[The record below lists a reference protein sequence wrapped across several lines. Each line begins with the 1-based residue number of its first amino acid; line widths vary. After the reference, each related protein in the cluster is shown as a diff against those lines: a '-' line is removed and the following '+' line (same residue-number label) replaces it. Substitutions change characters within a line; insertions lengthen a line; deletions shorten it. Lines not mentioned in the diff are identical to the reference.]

1 MTMID
6 IWLAITLTISLA
18 ANGVMWW
25 YLRKLLNKFLFI
37 SQNLGDLVEVT
48 ENYHQHL
55 KHVNNMDT
63 YNGDETIE
71 YLLRHTQSLMEIME
85 DYRDVYDISIP
96 LEDEQ
101 ETQENAEK
109 IPDYSNRQA
118 ESETQETPPLEIS
131 EENVFYAG
139 ARRRNS

>member
-6 IWLAITLTISLA
+6 IWLAIAFSISLA

-25 YLRKLLNKFLFI
+25 YLRQLLKKFLFI

-85 DYRDVYDISIP
+85 DYRNVYDISIP

-101 ETQENAEK
+101 ETQQNAEK
-109 IPDYSNRQA
+109 SPEDSDPQA
-118 ESETQETPPLEIS
+118 KDQAPETPLEIS

-139 ARRRNS
+139 SRRRNS